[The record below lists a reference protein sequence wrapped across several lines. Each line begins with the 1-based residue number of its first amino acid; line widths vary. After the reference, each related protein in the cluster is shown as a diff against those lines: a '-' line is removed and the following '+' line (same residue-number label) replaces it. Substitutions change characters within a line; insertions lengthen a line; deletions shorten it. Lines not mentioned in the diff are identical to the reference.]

1 MNFIHVSQIYSSKH
15 TNRQINRNEF
25 FIIEDFL
32 ILDEGSEVLKKQFE
46 NHCDWCWV
54 HGFGDCD
61 ICKKA
66 FNRVYRPIRIKELTE
81 KYKTMKSEA
90 E

>member
-1 MNFIHVSQIYSSKH
+1 MSRDELFTIK
-15 TNRQINRNEF
+15 
-25 FIIEDFL
+25 DFL
-32 ILDEGSEVLKKQFE
+32 ILNEGSEVLKKQFE
-46 NHCDWCWV
+46 NHCDWGWG
-54 HGFGDCD
+54 HSFGDCD

-81 KYKTMKSEA
+81 KYKTMKNKA

>member
-1 MNFIHVSQIYSSKH
+1 M
-15 TNRQINRNEF
+15 
-25 FIIEDFL
+25 
-32 ILDEGSEVLKKQFE
+32 LKKQFE
-46 NHCDWCWV
+46 NHCEWCWG